1 MSNKY
6 LLLPFLGVL
15 VPIALYFFWSGV
27 FSASEIFIPPI
38 GEVQNDE
45 VIIPT
50 AELVTIAPKLKP
62 IVFVGDVLLARN
74 VEFLITK
81 HGLSYPFLNTP
92 SIFAVAPFVVGN
104 FESAVLKNH
113 VKTPSFVT
121 TFSVN
126 SKFLSLLPEAGF
138 THVSLANNH
147 SLDYGTETFAHTVEK
162 ISTAGVLTFGHP
174 QNVSSSSVTIIET
187 GGKKIGLLALNRIFS
202 NLSWIDIQTII
213 TDVNQNTDYLIV
225 YVHWG
230 EEYVLKHSA
239 AQEEFAVKLLDAGV
253 DAIIGHHPHVTQDIQ
268 IHNNKPIF
276 YSLGNFLFDQYFSV
290 DVTQGLVVQFEIK
303 DDAAEFTLIPV
314 SSEGTPSQPHKMEPD
329 QAALFLQNLAR
340 RSDKNFAHNI
350 AQGKL
355 ILPLSLATSTQ
366 NGMIAQ

>member
-6 LLLPFLGVL
+6 LLLPVFGVL

-45 VIIPT
+45 VILPT
-50 AELVTIAPKLKP
+50 AELVTVAPKPKP
-62 IVFVGDVLLARN
+62 IFFVGDVLLARN

-81 HGLSYPFLNTP
+81 HGLSYPFLNTAG
-92 SIFAVAPFVVGN
+92 IFAGAPFVVGN
-104 FESAVLKNH
+104 FESAVLKKH

-147 SLDYGTETFAHTVEK
+147 SLDYGTETFSHTLEK
-162 ISTAGVLTFGHP
+162 ITDAKVVPFGHP
-174 QNVSSSSVTIIET
+174 QKIDSFSVTIIET
-187 GGKKIGLLALNRIFS
+187 GSKKIGLLALNTIFA
-202 NLSWIDIQTII
+202 NPTFEDIERVIS
-213 TDVNQNTDYLIV
+213 DVRSSSDYLIA

-230 EEYVLKHSA
+230 EEYILKHSA
-239 AQEEFAVKLLDAGV
+239 AQEAFAIKLLDAGV

-268 IHNNKPIF
+268 IYNNKPIF

-290 DVTQGLVVQFEIK
+290 DVAQGLAVQFEIK

-340 RSDKNFAHNI
+340 RSDKSFTQNI